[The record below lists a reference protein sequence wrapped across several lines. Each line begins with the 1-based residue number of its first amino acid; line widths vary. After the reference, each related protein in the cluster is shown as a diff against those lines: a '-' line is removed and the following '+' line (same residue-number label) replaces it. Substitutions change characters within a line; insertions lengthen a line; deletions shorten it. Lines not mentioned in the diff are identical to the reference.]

1 MISRL
6 RGRVVE
12 LEYPSTLVLDVG
24 GVGYEVTLPS
34 SIFGKL
40 QIDGELDL
48 MIRSITRDDGT
59 TLYGFAGREERLC
72 FDQLRTVQGVGPQVA
87 LGVISQLGIAGV
99 VSAVISNDAGAF
111 KRVLGVGARLAD
123 RLVLEM
129 KRFVDDASESGVPSS
144 QGEVTGVIGEVKEAL
159 LSLGFTSSEVAG
171 VVDDL
176 PGDIGVEESVRI
188 ALRRLTR

>member
-1 MISRL
+1 M
-6 RGRVVE
+6 E
-12 LEYPSTLVLDVG
+12 LEYPTTVVLDVG

-34 SIFGKL
+34 SVFGQL
-40 QIDGELDL
+40 RMESEIEF

-59 TLYGFAGREERLC
+59 TLYGFAQGEERLC

-99 VSAVISNDAGAF
+99 VGAVVSNDAAAF
-111 KRVLGVGARLAD
+111 KRVPGVGSRLAD

-129 KRFVDDASESGVPSS
+129 KRFVDEAAEPGVAVS
-144 QGEVTGVIGEVKEAL
+144 QGDVTGVTDEVREAL

-171 VVDDL
+171 VVGDL
-176 PGDIGVEESVRI
+176 PVDIGVEESVRL